1 MLRISIW
8 PKPLIAGLLAG
19 VIGLAANGASAVTLP
34 RGVTLGPTAEGITEY
49 RFANGFKLLLLPDNS
64 KPTVTVNMT
73 YRVGSSHENY
83 GETGMAHLLEHLMF
97 KGTPR
102 YPAIPQEFNK
112 RGMQSTAPPRWI
124 VPTITNSS
132 RPAMTICNGRLPWK
146 QTACCIRISRKKIW
160 TRK

>member
-83 GETGMAHLLEHLMF
+83 GENRHGAF
-97 KGTPR
+97 AGTFDVQGHAALSGN
-102 YPAIPQEFNK
+102 PAGIQ
-112 RGMQSTAPPRWI
+112 
-124 VPTITNSS
+124 
-132 RPAMTICNGRLPWK
+132 
-146 QTACCIRISRKKIW
+146 
-160 TRK
+160 